1 MKHVV
6 YAALQRAV
14 SPKNTTPE
22 SKMWS
27 ETGLFEATKNSF
39 KKQVCELAPWPTSF
53 VLDPRYICIFLVRLT
68 VVCLLCVLEVFIFWS
83 RLSSSSFMMS
93 VLGFC
98 FRCLAC
104 LE

>member
-1 MKHVV
+1 
-6 YAALQRAV
+6 
-14 SPKNTTPE
+14 
-22 SKMWS
+22 MWS
-27 ETGLFEATKNSF
+27 EISLDEATKNSF
-39 KKQVCELAPWPTSF
+39 KKQVYELAPWPSSF

-68 VVCLLCVLEVFIFWS
+68 LVCVLCVLEVFTLWS
-83 RLSSSSFMMS
+83 RLSSLSFMMS